1 MKSISIKQDSINFK
15 NKMLSIG
22 EERELFIKYREY
34 NDNDAKNK
42 ILTFNTPLVIYIIKN
57 LNCAMLN
64 IKIFCKKD

>member
-42 ILTFNTPLVIYIIKN
+42 ILTFNTPLVIYTSMVYSI
-57 LNCAMLN
+57 A
-64 IKIFCKKD
+64 IFLRIL

>member
-42 ILTFNTPLVIYIIKN
+42 ILTFNTPLVIYIIKKFN
-57 LNCAMLN
+57 ASVV
-64 IKIFCKKD
+64 IEVVYSFF